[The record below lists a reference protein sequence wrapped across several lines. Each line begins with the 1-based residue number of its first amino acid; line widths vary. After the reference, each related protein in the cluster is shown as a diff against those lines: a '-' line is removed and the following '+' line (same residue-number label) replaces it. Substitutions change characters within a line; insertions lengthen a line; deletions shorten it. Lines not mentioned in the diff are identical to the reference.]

1 MGTLCTR
8 FISDDCSPGT
18 IFSGLAGPVRRRLPR
33 RREDSA
39 TKTTARQGN
48 PKGAIKRIDKISR
61 PLRRHRQSTIERGVP
76 PAGHTSNKA
85 ITRPPLQ
92 PSNDDNK
99 PETRTMLQ
107 VPRVPAILI
116 RNRAATNKV
125 GDYCTTKGASRRR
138 TCPTTLPHRAY
149 LRCLIQSYK

>member
-1 MGTLCTR
+1 MGTRCTR

-18 IFSGLAGPVRRRLPR
+18 IFSGLAGPVR

-92 PSNDDNK
+92 PSDDND
-99 PETRTMLQ
+99 PTRTTRL
-107 VPRVPAILI
+107 VPRVPA
-116 RNRAATNKV
+116 
-125 GDYCTTKGASRRR
+125 
-138 TCPTTLPHRAY
+138 TLETGRLLTRLEITVLPRVPPGRGHVLHTLTHRAY
-149 LRCLIQSYK
+149 LRRLL

>member
-8 FISDDCSPGT
+8 FISNDCSPGM

-92 PSNDDNK
+92 PSDDDD
-99 PETRTMLQ
+99 PTRTIRL
-107 VPRVPAILI
+107 VPRVPATLETGRLLTRLEITVLP
-116 RNRAATNKV
+116 RV
-125 GDYCTTKGASRRR
+125 PPGGGHVLLLYR
-138 TCPTTLPHRAY
+138 TERTFDA
-149 LRCLIQSYK
+149 